1 MIFTVAKIFIDTN
14 ILLYSLDQH
23 DSKRQNLSRQKLKQ
37 ITQKDQGVISTQV
50 LQEFYVAAVQKMGVE
65 PLVAKGILASLENFE
80 IVVIQI
86 PLIKDAIDCHILNQ
100 ISFWD
105 ALVVVSAASAKCD
118 LLWTED
124 LNSGQVIHGV
134 QIENPLK

>member
-1 MIFTVAKIFIDTN
+1 MAKIFIDTN

-23 DSKRQNLSRQKLKQ
+23 DPKRQHLSRQKLKQ
-37 ITQKDQGVISTQV
+37 ITQKDQGVVSTQV

-65 PLVAKGILASLENFE
+65 PLVAKGILTSLENFE
-80 IVVIQI
+80 VVVIQV
-86 PLIKDAIDCHILNQ
+86 PLIKDAVDCHILNQ

-124 LNSGQVIHGV
+124 LNAGQVIHGV